1 MRLSLSIFTSVLA
14 CILFACILP
23 RNQHLNSDKKQPNI
37 LFIAIDD
44 LRPQLNCYGEK
55 YMHTPNLDQLAAE
68 GRLFKNHY
76 VQVPTCGASRF
87 SLLMGQYPQYKK
99 HISNQVFKDDLEAT
113 EKAGLLPLPKA
124 LKKGGYYTAALGKIS
139 HYVDGKLFSY
149 DGKGDGRPEMPNSW
163 DYEWGPIGKWGTA
176 WNAFFA
182 YADGSNRNAKKRKV
196 GPTEFVAEKDTDL
209 PDGLITTKA
218 ISELKRLDK
227 QDQPF
232 FLAVG
237 FLKPH
242 LPFVAPKKYWDLY
255 EGKDLP
261 LSPTPDMPK
270 NIPSNAVQRSGE
282 LFGNYQ
288 VQPEKGGRGIRLSDE
303 YAMHLRRSYF
313 AAVSYTD
320 AQVGKLM
327 QTLKETGLDKNTVVV
342 VWGDHGWHLGDHT
355 VWGKHTLY
363 ERSLRSAFM
372 IRTPNMPKAGI
383 PNESVVE
390 SVDIY
395 PTVLALGQIPAP
407 NVLSGKSLVP
417 ILNNPKAR
425 LNKPALGFWA
435 NGYTL
440 RTENYRL
447 SKYKVDTT
455 IHTVLFDHTK
465 DGNELNN
472 VANTIEYAKIQ
483 KQLEKQCMEL
493 MPDTYWKSL

>member
-1 MRLSLSIFTSVLA
+1 MRLIFSSFVVLLTLF
-14 CILFACILP
+14 LFACIP
-23 RNQHLNSDKKQPNI
+23 SKNQNLQTEKKQPNI

-55 YMHTPNLDQLAAE
+55 YMHTPNLDQLASE

-99 HISNQVFKDDLEAT
+99 HISNQVFKNDLETA
-113 EKAGLLPLPKA
+113 EQAGLHTLPKA
-124 LKKGGYYTAALGKIS
+124 LKQGGYYTAALGKIS

-149 DGKGDGRPEMPNSW
+149 DGKGDGQPEMPNSW

-176 WNAFFA
+176 WNAFFG
-182 YADGSNRNAKKRKV
+182 YADGSNRNTKKRKV
-196 GPTEFVAEKDTDL
+196 SPTEFVAENDTDL
-209 PDGLITTKA
+209 PDGLITEKA

-227 QDQPF
+227 QTQPF

-242 LPFVAPKKYWDLY
+242 LPFVAPKKYWELY

-261 LSPTPDMPK
+261 LSPTPEMPK
-270 NIPSNAVQRSGE
+270 NITPNAVQRSGE
-282 LFGNYQ
+282 LFGSYK

-327 QTLKETGLDKNTVVV
+327 QTLKETGMDKNTVVV

-372 IRTPNMPKAGI
+372 IKTPNMVKAGT
-383 PNESVVE
+383 PNEAVVE

-395 PTVLALGQIPAP
+395 PTLLELGQIQAP
-407 NVLSGKSLVP
+407 NALSGKSLVP
-417 ILNNPKAR
+417 ILNDPKAT
-425 LNKPALGFWA
+425 LDKPALGFWA

-440 RTENYRL
+440 RTEKYRL

-455 IHTVLFDHTK
+455 IQTVLFDHTK
-465 DGNELNN
+465 DGNEVNN
-472 VANTIEYAKIQ
+472 VVNAIEYATIL
-483 KQLEKQCMEL
+483 KQLEKQCLEL
-493 MPDTYWKSL
+493 MPETYWESL

>member
-1 MRLSLSIFTSVLA
+1 MNK
-14 CILFACILP
+14 ILP
-23 RNQHLNSDKKQPNI
+23 FFLLLLIIFSGWQCATQQTISSQAKPNI

-87 SLLMGQYPQYKK
+87 SLLLGQYPQYKK
-99 HISNQVFKDDLEAT
+99 HLSNQVFRDDLAET
-113 EKAGLLPLPKA
+113 EQAGLQTLPKA
-124 LKKGGYYTAALGKIS
+124 LKNGGYYTSSLGKIS
-139 HYVDGKLFSY
+139 HYVDGKIY
-149 DGKGDGRPEMPNSW
+149 TYEGEGDGRPEMPNSW
-163 DYEWGPIGKWGTA
+163 DYEWGPVGKWGTA

-182 YADGSNRNAKKRKV
+182 YADGSNRNEKKRK
-196 GPTEFVAEKDTDL
+196 GSPTEFVAEKDGDL
-209 PDGLITTKA
+209 PDGLIADKA
-218 ISELKRLDK
+218 ISELKRLK
-227 QDQPF
+227 NQEQPF

-255 EGKDLP
+255 EGKELP
-261 LSPTPDMPK
+261 LSPTPDMPQ
-270 NIPSNAVQRSGE
+270 NIPPDAVQNSGE
-282 LFGNYQ
+282 MFGNYQ
-288 VQPEKGGRGIRLSDE
+288 GQPEKGGRGIRLSDD

-313 AAVSYTD
+313 SAVSYTD

-355 VWGKHTLY
+355 VWGKHTLF

-372 IRTPNMPKAGI
+372 IRTPDMKKAGMA
-383 PNESVVE
+383 NEAVVE

-395 PTVLALGQIPAP
+395 PTLLELGQIKAP
-407 NVLSGKSLVP
+407 NALAGKSLVP
-417 ILNNPKAR
+417 LLVNPKAA
-425 LNKPALGFWA
+425 LDDSALGFWK

-440 RTENYRL
+440 RTSNYRL
-447 SKYKVDTT
+447 TKYKEGST
-455 IHTVLFDHTK
+455 IHTVLYDHSK
-465 DGNELNN
+465 DGNEATN
-472 VANTIEYAKIQ
+472 VAEQAEYATILKE
-483 KQLEKQCMEL
+483 LEGKCQEL
-493 MPDTYWKSL
+493 MPATYWASL